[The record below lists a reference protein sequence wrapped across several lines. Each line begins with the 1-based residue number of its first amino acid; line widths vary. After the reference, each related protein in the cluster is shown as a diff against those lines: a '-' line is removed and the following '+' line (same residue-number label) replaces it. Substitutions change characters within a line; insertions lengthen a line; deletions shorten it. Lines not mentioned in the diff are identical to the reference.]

1 MKSTK
6 TPDNLNEERLFLSDE
21 LRSRLDEDLLSD
33 KARCNE
39 NKKYDIYEPIE
50 EASSGYDIELSVGTT
65 ELTKKYDVIGW
76 GPGIVSIIVPPEQLS
91 QFHVY
96 EKTLNFRLHES
107 TYIVVETHGSKKDGE
122 WVVSLSYEDI

>member
-91 QFHVY
+91 QFHV
-96 EKTLNFRLHES
+96 S